1 MSRAWG
7 KAMFRFR
14 VAAIAWLISISDDRR
29 RISLVA
35 PRGSFASLAARL
47 VRRGVPTISSV
58 GGIGYDRIVAGYRGS
73 STVLAGTITGHLRS
87 AWTTGRAGRAGR
99 AGRSGRTRSC
109 GSVVDLT

>member
-35 PRGSFASLAARL
+35 PRGSFASLAARPA
-47 VRRGVPTISSV
+47 RRGVPTISSV
-58 GGIGYDRIVAGYRGS
+58 GGIGYDRIVAGYPGS
-73 STVLAGTITGHLRS
+73 STVLVEAITGHLGALSKGHRE
-87 AWTTGRAGRAGR
+87 AEGGE
-99 AGRSGRTRSC
+99 GRSLAVLAVLAS
-109 GSVVDLT
+109 